1 MESENNNGYESQ
13 KITKEEEATALQKR
27 FRSQGWNVAGANLL
41 AVSCWQAKS
50 VYMYFRLVKD
60 NNDFSYIMV
69 PPPLG
74 LYFVGKNLP
83 SYTYNYIH
91 GF

>member
-13 KITKEEEATALQKR
+13 KITKEEEATALQRR

-50 VYMYFRLVKD
+50 VYMYFRLVGED
-60 NNDFSYIMV
+60 SNMISIYRVFDSIFQ
-69 PPPLG
+69 G
-74 LYFVGKNLP
+74 
-83 SYTYNYIH
+83 
-91 GF
+91 

>member
-50 VYMYFRLVKD
+50 VYMYFR
-60 NNDFSYIMV
+60 
-69 PPPLG
+69 
-74 LYFVGKNLP
+74 FVRRRQQ
-83 SYTYNYIH
+83 
-91 GF
+91 